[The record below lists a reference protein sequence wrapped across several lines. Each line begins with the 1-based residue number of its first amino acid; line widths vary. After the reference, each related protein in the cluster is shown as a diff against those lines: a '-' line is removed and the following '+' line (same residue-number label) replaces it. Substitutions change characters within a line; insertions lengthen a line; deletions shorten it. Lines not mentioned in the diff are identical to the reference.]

1 MIPTTIGTGDDI
13 SPDFQEEKDQPT
25 YTYAM
30 DLDTRVQGTTDNLKA
45 MEQVI
50 FKILQTE
57 RYNHSKVYSDNF
69 GVEFAS
75 LVGQPITFVIPEI
88 QRRIREALTWDER
101 IQNVSDFEFS
111 GNKSKIHVSFTV
123 HTIFGEVKSSAEVII

>member
-1 MIPTTIGTGDDI
+1 MIPTIVGSDDI
-13 SPDFQEEKDQPT
+13 SLDIQDEKDQPT
-25 YTYAM
+25 FTYAM

-57 RYNHSKVYSDNF
+57 RYHHSKVYSDNF

-75 LVGQPITFVIPEI
+75 LIGQPTTFVIPEI

-101 IQNVSDFEFS
+101 ILNVYDFDFS
-111 GNKSKIHVSFTV
+111 GNKSKIHVDFTV
-123 HTIFGEVKSSAEVII
+123 HTIFGEVKSSAEVTI